1 MRARAG
7 RRRQRGAR
15 RPRGWNLDQT
25 GTRSSVTGLSLHD
38 DCARHRRGAG
48 YDDIRKG
55 NRFAA
60 VLPLTSGPMKLQQLR
75 FLAAV
80 AQNDLNLTA
89 AAAKLHT
96 TQPAVSKQLKLLEEE
111 LGVSIFVRNG
121 RAFTKITPAGER
133 VVTYALRL
141 LREAQNIKGVS
152 QEFKDEGRGAL
163 SIGTTHTQARYVLPA
178 VISRFREKY
187 PDVEFHL
194 HQGASEH
201 LAEMAQLDRIDF
213 AIATGSHELFRKCV
227 LLPCYQWHR
236 RIIVPADHPLTRV
249 KQPQLEELAAY
260 PLVTY
265 VFSFTG
271 PSSLQ
276 ETFAAAGLQ
285 PKVALTARDSDVIK
299 TYVRLGLGVG
309 IVAEIALNPK
319 DDADLVSIDATHLFP
334 VHTTWIGF
342 ARGGLLR
349 RYMYDFIQLMAPH
362 LTPRLVDRAA
372 VCGSQEE
379 VNALFASIQ
388 LPVR

>member
-1 MRARAG
+1 
-7 RRRQRGAR
+7 
-15 RPRGWNLDQT
+15 
-25 GTRSSVTGLSLHD
+25 
-38 DCARHRRGAG
+38 
-48 YDDIRKG
+48 
-55 NRFAA
+55 
-60 VLPLTSGPMKLQQLR
+60 MKLQQLR

-152 QEFKDEGRGAL
+152 QEFKDEGRGTL

-178 VISRFREKY
+178 VISQFREKY

-213 AIATGSHELFRKCV
+213 AIATGSQELFRKCV

-236 RIIVPADHPLTRV
+236 RIIVPADHPLARV

-276 ETFAAAGLQ
+276 ETFAAAGLR

-309 IVAEIALNPK
+309 IVAEIALDPK
-319 DDADLVSIDATHLFP
+319 DDADLVSIEAAHLFP

-349 RYMYDFIQLMAPH
+349 RYMYDFMHLMAPH
-362 LTPRLVDRAA
+362 LTRRLVDRAA

-379 VNALFASIQ
+379 VNALFANSE

>member
-1 MRARAG
+1 
-7 RRRQRGAR
+7 
-15 RPRGWNLDQT
+15 
-25 GTRSSVTGLSLHD
+25 
-38 DCARHRRGAG
+38 
-48 YDDIRKG
+48 
-55 NRFAA
+55 
-60 VLPLTSGPMKLQQLR
+60 MKLQQLR

-111 LGVSIFVRNG
+111 LGVNIFVRNG

-133 VVTYALRL
+133 VVMYALRL

-152 QEFKDEGRGAL
+152 QEFKDEGQGAL

-178 VISRFREKY
+178 VIRQFRERY

-194 HQGASEH
+194 HQGTSEH
-201 LAEMAQLDRIDF
+201 LAEMAALDRIDF
-213 AIATGSHELFRKCV
+213 AIATGSQDLFRKYV

-236 RIIVPADHPLTRV
+236 RIIVPAGHPLARV
-249 KQPQLEELAAY
+249 KQPQLEELAVH

-271 PSSLQ
+271 PSSLE
-276 ETFAAAGLQ
+276 ETFAAAGLR

-309 IVAEIALNPK
+309 IVADIALHPE
-319 DDADLVSIDATHLFP
+319 DDADLVSIEAGHLFP
-334 VHTTWIGF
+334 IHTTWIGF

-349 RYMYDFIQLMAPH
+349 RYMYDFMQLIAPH
-362 LTPRLVDRAA
+362 LTRPVVDRAA
-372 VCGSQEE
+372 TCGSQEE
-379 VNALFASIQ
+379 VNGLFANIQ